1 MTKAGFIALIGQPNA
16 GKSTLINALLGA
28 RLALTSHKANAT
40 RKILKAIIPY
50 TDKTG
55 AECQMVFLDTPG
67 LCTQEKLLN
76 RAMVA
81 QSHSAFEACD
91 LAVFVAGIHDSLK
104 AYEEFLKW
112 RSASKPHLLAL
123 NKIDTA
129 TNAQVLAKLKDYTPY
144 SQHFKALIPIS
155 AQKGRNLNALL
166 DEVVKLLPNAPFY
179 YDPDMLG
186 DIQMREIY
194 AEIIREQIFKF
205 LSDEIP
211 YESAV
216 LVKAVQE
223 QEHIEKIQAQIIV
236 AKESQ
241 QKMVIGKGGA
251 VVKKIGQEARR
262 NIEGFI
268 QKKVF
273 LRLEVVVQKNWTSM
287 QDQLKKM
294 GYVVE

>member
-1 MTKAGFIALIGQPNA
+1 MSKAGFIALIGRPNA

-28 RLALTSHKANAT
+28 HLALTSHKANAT

-50 TDKTG
+50 ADKEST
-55 AECQMVFLDTPG
+55 ECQMVFLDTPG
-67 LCTQEKLLN
+67 LCGQEKLLN
-76 RAMVA
+76 KMMVA
-81 QSHSAFEACD
+81 QSHSAFEGCD

-112 RSASKPHLLAL
+112 SGSKPHLLAL

-129 TNAQVLAKLKDYTPY
+129 TNVQVLEKLASYAPY
-144 SQHFKALIPIS
+144 GGHFKALVPIS
-155 AQKGRNLNALL
+155 AQKGWHLNALL
-166 DEVVKLLPNAPFY
+166 DEAAKLLPNTPFY

-216 LVKAVQE
+216 VVQSVQE
-223 QEHIEKIQAQIIV
+223 QESIEKIQAQIIV

-251 VVKKIGQEARR
+251 VAKKIGQEARHK
-262 NIEGFI
+262 IEGFI
-268 QKKVF
+268 QKKAF
-273 LRLEVVVQKNWTSM
+273 LRLEVVVQKNWTSV
-287 QDQLKKM
+287 QNQLKKM

>member
-1 MTKAGFIALIGQPNA
+1 MTKAGFIALIGRPNA

-28 RLALTSHKANAT
+28 HLALTSHKANAT

-50 TDKTG
+50 TDKEST
-55 AECQMVFLDTPG
+55 ECQMVFLDTPG
-67 LCTQEKLLN
+67 LCGQEKLLN
-76 RAMVA
+76 KMMVA
-81 QSHSAFEACD
+81 QSHHAFESCD
-91 LAVFVAGIHDSLK
+91 LAVFVASVQDSLK
-104 AYEEFLKW
+104 PYEEFLKW
-112 RSASKPHLLAL
+112 SGHKPHLLAL
-123 NKIDTA
+123 NKTDTA

-166 DEVVKLLPNAPFY
+166 EEVAKLLPNAPFY

-194 AEIIREQIFKF
+194 AEIIREQIFQF

-216 LVKAVQE
+216 LVQTVQE
-223 QEHIEKIQAQIIV
+223 QEHLERIQARIIV

-262 NIEGFI
+262 KMEGFI

-273 LRLEVVVQKNWTSM
+273 LRLEVVVQKNWTSTRN
-287 QDQLKKM
+287 QLKKM